1 MAIKGPTKAFSI
13 SLSSFLNMQKIAEFE
28 PAGGDTDRGNEI
40 KNIGTKVQLSTFETE
55 LDATIRDFYKRINLR
70 EILNVF
76 F

>member
-1 MAIKGPTKAFSI
+1 
-13 SLSSFLNMQKIAEFE
+13 MQKIAEFE